1 MVPVSVRVD
10 DDNTAGNHT
19 SALLTT
25 LATDCAD
32 PEQRLTRVAQVTGAA
47 KRRHDDAGV
56 GDLIRLADLVPPRTS
71 AWFARLGGSRPP
83 RRNGPLPFNV
93 VVSNVPG
100 PDVPFY
106 CCGALLDEAYPM
118 GPLTAWTGLNV
129 TVLSYRDRLSFGLVT
144 CPDVV
149 DDVTDLLDAID
160 DEFDDLSRATTGRRP
175 QEEP

>member
-1 MVPVSVRVD
+1 MVPVSVRGD
-10 DDNTAGNHT
+10 DDDTAGNHT

-25 LATDCAD
+25 LATDCTD

-47 KRRHDDAGV
+47 KGRHDDAGV

-71 AWFARLGGSRPP
+71 AWFARFGASWPP
-83 RRNGPLPFNV
+83 IRNGPLPFNV

-106 CCGALLDEAYPM
+106 CCGALVDAAYPM

-149 DDVTDLLDAID
+149 DDVTDLLVAID
-160 DEFDDLSRATTGRRP
+160 DEFDDLSRAIESRRP
-175 QEEP
+175 QEGP

>member
-1 MVPVSVRVD
+1 M
-10 DDNTAGNHT
+10 
-19 SALLTT
+19 
-25 LATDCAD
+25 
-32 PEQRLTRVAQVTGAA
+32 
-47 KRRHDDAGV
+47 
-56 GDLIRLADLVPPRTS
+56 
-71 AWFARLGGSRPP
+71 
-83 RRNGPLPFNV
+83 

-106 CCGALLDEAYPM
+106 CCGALVDQAYPM

-160 DEFDDLSRATTGRRP
+160 DEFDDLSRATTSRRP
-175 QEEP
+175 QAEP